1 MDCARSARTQSRIE
15 SYSSHGMVKAPVG
28 ELRLIVFAV
37 TDQVLDTDL
46 DNVAITKH
54 GQKVRG
60 LLIRVTGF

>member
-1 MDCARSARTQSRIE
+1 
-15 SYSSHGMVKAPVG
+15 MVKAPVG